1 VAQAVPAGG
10 EALIAD
16 VDEPDPAVLDAKLA
30 GATVTRR
37 PYAEVEQEIGTDGQP
52 SGSV

>member
-1 VAQAVPAGG
+1 
-10 EALIAD
+10 
-16 VDEPDPAVLDAKLA
+16 LA

-37 PYAEVEQEIGTDGQP
+37 PYAEVEQEIGTGGQP